1 MLLPVFCP
9 IPCHTMTQIKNGSAS
24 VATEYRPPISPIQR
38 ILIAHLNLYEACHDG
53 KSLGEDAS
61 LEEISEEI
69 LFYHRGNPIGTNGGE
84 GEEWNHTTASSQGY
98 CSEEAV
104 NFLGLCKALY
114 ALPSSLTISE
124 QDDNTNEERTNFIY
138 FGNSILVFVPL
149 EVTPDVVAIIQVS
162 RLYENGRKSEKG
174 SGNPAAMSA
183 SIEQTHRLFSILHG
197 GGILHRLDESRS
209 SGRATNNESPY
220 PTMQKLFGLL
230 KEIRKTKN
238 ILSRNG
244 GSMQLESAQE
254 AIQRIAQLEEE
265 VKSLRKTLP
274 IRSIRRDLELHYNE
288 YLSYFLEVCIR
299 NGGAGR
305 CLVELMPV
313 PIAQDS
319 GSHIFQVPPSNIQ
332 DQQLQSIQESV
343 LKILQS
349 YPDGDD
355 NNASLLGI
363 AVFEQSRLLQSFSNS
378 VKVDLSNN
386 TMSLL
391 MAYMASYRT
400 KMSYVAMSM
409 DGRTPSS
416 LPEAQPGLLK
426 RLLGPM
432 VDKTANQTSMPR
444 KWGETEGRGRF
455 LPSPPPFMMGPSDQL
470 FSLSY
475 DENRQNVW
483 APRVHLP
490 IPHGSEWKIDDR
502 LVSHMIVF
510 EFLEFSFL
518 VFINHPS
525 FKDTCS
531 LSELSE
537 TTLLLM
543 DLEEKLSHAITNAF
557 ESEFRALSESI
568 SADVTSEP
576 GQDILLVEQSKEKIV
591 LLMDP
596 NLKSTRGSKQNRTDH
611 CSSRD
616 KGHTRHLMGFGPKK
630 KESFSESQSTS
641 HRSTRVEWST
651 LGLDCRHLFVSRLP
665 LDICLAFDDMIN
677 EVRNVKRTGT
687 PSVPAQD
694 ENKDSEH
701 SAILELCNS
710 MPCGWIYA
718 LATKEKEM
726 YVFFDSSIYVT
737 VADVQSAVQRIKERY
752 IAAI

>member
-1 MLLPVFCP
+1 
-9 IPCHTMTQIKNGSAS
+9 MTQIKNAPTS

-38 ILIAHLNLYEACHDG
+38 ILIVHLHLYEVCHDG

-69 LFYHRGNPIGTNGGE
+69 LFYHRGNPVGTNGGE
-84 GEEWNHTTASSQGY
+84 REEWNRAMTTSQGC

-114 ALPSSLTISE
+114 ALPSSLTISGL
-124 QDDNTNEERTNFIY
+124 DDNVSEERTNFIY

-149 EVTPDVVAIIQVS
+149 EATPGIVAIIQVS

-174 SGNPAAMSA
+174 SGNPRAISA
-183 SIEQTHRLFSILHG
+183 SIERTHRLFGMLHG
-197 GGILHRLDESRS
+197 GGILHRLDESGS
-209 SGRATNNESPY
+209 SGMAPNNESQY
-220 PTMQKLFGLL
+220 PAMKKLFGLL
-230 KEIRKTKN
+230 KEIRKTKKL
-238 ILSRNG
+238 LSRNG
-244 GSMQLESAQE
+244 GSTQLDLAQK

-265 VKSLRKTLP
+265 VKSLRKALP

-313 PIAQDS
+313 PIAQDL
-319 GSHIFQVPPSNIQ
+319 GSHIFQVPPSIIQ
-332 DQQLQSIQESV
+332 DQQLKSIQESV
-343 LKILQS
+343 SKTLQS
-349 YPDGDD
+349 HPDGDD
-355 NNASLLGI
+355 VNTSLLGI

-378 VKVDLSNN
+378 VKVDLSNH
-386 TMSLL
+386 TVSLL

-400 KMSYVAMSM
+400 KMSYVAMSI
-409 DGRTPSS
+409 DGNTPSA

-432 VDKTANQTSMPR
+432 VDKTANQTSVPR

-455 LPSPPPFMMGPSDQL
+455 LSSPPPFMMGPSDQL

-475 DENRQNVW
+475 DRNRQNIW

-490 IPHGSEWKIDDR
+490 IPHGSKWKIDDR
-502 LVSHMIVF
+502 LVCHMVVF
-510 EFLEFSFL
+510 EYLEFSFL
-518 VFINHPS
+518 IFINHPS
-525 FKDTCS
+525 FDNTA

-543 DLEEKLSHAITNAF
+543 DLEERLSDAIINAF
-557 ESEFRALSESI
+557 ESESRALSESI
-568 SADVTSEP
+568 STDVTSEP
-576 GQDILLVEQSKEKIV
+576 GQDILLVEQSKEKII

-596 NLKSTRGSKQNRTDH
+596 NLQSARDSKQNRKVH
-611 CSSRD
+611 GSSTRD
-616 KGHTRHLMGFGPKK
+616 KGQTRHFMGFGPSK
-630 KESFSESQSTS
+630 KEQFSESQSTS

-677 EVRNVKRTGT
+677 EVRNVKCRGA
-687 PSVPAQD
+687 PSTSTQD
-694 ENKDSEH
+694 GNQDSAN
-701 SAILELCNS
+701 SNTLELCSS
-710 MPCGWIYA
+710 MTCGWIYA

-752 IAAI
+752 ITTS